1 MKFIKLNHFL
11 MVVITILIAVII
23 YILTKDE
30 SKIPFVKLSDVYKE
44 FKLTKE
50 LEAKYTLI
58 ENKKKNTLDS
68 LDFEAKKY
76 AASPLYNKSIYEV
89 MVQNYIE
96 RRSEF
101 DKSSEELSQMY
112 EDMIWKQINT
122 YVEKYGK
129 ENNFEY
135 ILGAQGSG
143 TVMYAKPSNEVTKE
157 FIKYLNASYEGESK

>member
-1 MKFIKLNHFL
+1 MKFIKLNHLL
-11 MVVITILIAVII
+11 MVVIAILTAMII
-23 YILTKDE
+23 YFLFKKE
-30 SKIPFVKLSDVYKE
+30 SKIPFVKLTDVYKE

-50 LEAKYTLI
+50 LEAKFTLI

-76 AASPLYNKSIYEV
+76 AASPDYNKSIYEV

-122 YVEKYGK
+122 YVDKYGK
-129 ENNFEY
+129 HNQYEY

-143 TVMYAKPSNEVTKE
+143 TVMYANSNNDITKE
-157 FIKYLNASYEGESK
+157 FIKYLNASYEGKSK